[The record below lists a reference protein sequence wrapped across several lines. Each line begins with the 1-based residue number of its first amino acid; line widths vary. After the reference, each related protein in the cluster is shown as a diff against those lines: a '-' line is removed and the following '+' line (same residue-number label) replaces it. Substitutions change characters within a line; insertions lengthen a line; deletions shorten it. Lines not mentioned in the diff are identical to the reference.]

1 MITHVR
7 AGKPHQ
13 NDKPNLGPERH
24 QAKGDPLEDTV
35 RQNRMGEVGQEWA
48 SVESSLGMAGGHTAH
63 TAQRA
68 DVIKDKDKEREGDGG
83 YLDRS
88 PFGWL
93 IGGAAMSHTPDKATA
108 VERDAGEM

>member
-1 MITHVR
+1 MITHAC

-48 SVESSLGMAGGHTAH
+48 SVESSLGMAGGHTA
-63 TAQRA
+63 QRA
-68 DVIKDKDKEREGDGG
+68 DLIKDKEKEREGDGG

-93 IGGAAMSHTPDKATA
+93 IGGATMAHTPDKATA